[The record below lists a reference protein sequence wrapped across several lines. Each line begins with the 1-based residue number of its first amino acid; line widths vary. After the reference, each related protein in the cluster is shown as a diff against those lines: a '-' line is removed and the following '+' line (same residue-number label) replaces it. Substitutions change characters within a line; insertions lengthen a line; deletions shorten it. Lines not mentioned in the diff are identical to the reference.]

1 MGKQVQIYNGW
12 RVGQDVCLKENR
24 RPYIIVEIETNDL
37 KPAKF
42 LLDDG
47 VSFKEVF
54 ESELARDHLK
64 PKHSD
69 EVGHPDGK

>member
-1 MGKQVQIYNGW
+1 MGKQTHIYNGW
-12 RVGQDVCLKENR
+12 RVGQEVFLKENR
-24 RPYIIVEIETNDL
+24 RPYLIVEIETNDHH
-37 KPAKF
+37 PAKF

-47 VSFKEVF
+47 VSFKEVT
-54 ESELARDHLK
+54 ENALARDHLK